1 MAVPS
6 RRLVVDASIG
16 AAAGLTDFP
25 TSLRSREFL
34 MEVLKISHRIVMTRD
49 LAREWDNHQTRFS
62 ARWRAE
68 MRSRRKIVDVEG
80 IENAEFRSQIRTSAA
95 VLKDLHL
102 IEAALA
108 TDRIVVSLDERA
120 RRELAVDAS
129 KDIVWVNAVLEGGHA
144 VYWLRNGAPD
154 KEEWKLGRQD

>member
-1 MAVPS
+1 
-6 RRLVVDASIG
+6 
-16 AAAGLTDFP
+16 
-25 TSLRSREFL
+25 
-34 MEVLKISHRIVMTRD
+34 
-49 LAREWDNHQTRFS
+49 
-62 ARWRAE
+62 
-68 MRSRRKIVDVEG
+68 MRSRRKIVDIRRHRATRSSV
-80 IENAEFRSQIRTSAA
+80 SQIRDLGGRC
-95 VLKDLHL
+95 LKDLHL

-154 KEEWKLGRQD
+154 KEEWKLGQTGLDTIQADAKKAPISRGRLHEP

>member
-1 MAVPS
+1 M
-6 RRLVVDASIG
+6 VDASIG

-34 MEVLKISHRIVMTRD
+34 MEVLKISHRVVM
-49 LAREWDNHQTRFS
+49 AREWDNHQTRFS

-68 MRSRRKIVDVEG
+68 MRSRRKIVDLEAT
-80 IENAEFRSQIRTSAA
+80 ENAEVRNQVRSSAA

-120 RRELAVDAS
+120 RREFAVDAS

-144 VYWLRNGAPD
+144 LYWLRNGAPD
-154 KEEWKLGRQD
+154 KEEWKLGRSH